1 MILLFFDGRY
11 YACAMIDWS
20 GRYVTAEEAAQENGV
35 NQVTVPYQ
43 KSYRQSP
50 EIVHNIK

>member
-20 GRYVTAEEAAQENGV
+20 GRYVTAEEAAQEKWCEPGNS
-35 NQVTVPYQ
+35 TLSEELSA
-43 KSYRQSP
+43 KSRNRS
-50 EIVHNIK
+50 